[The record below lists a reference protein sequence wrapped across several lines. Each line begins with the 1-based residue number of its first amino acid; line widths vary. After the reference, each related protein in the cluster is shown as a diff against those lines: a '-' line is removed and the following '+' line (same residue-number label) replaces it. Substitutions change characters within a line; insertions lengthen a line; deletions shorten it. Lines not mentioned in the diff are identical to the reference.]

1 MSSKGISEYKRITE
15 LVLNGESF
23 SEVGNQFGL
32 SPEWIRQIVHSLC
45 DESDFY
51 LYQSLR
57 REGVEIFGFYPPLM
71 RDLRLHCDKFIRGLK
86 RI

>member
-1 MSSKGISEYKRITE
+1 MSGEDKYKKITK
-15 LVLNGESF
+15 LVLNGESL

-32 SPEWIRQIVHSLC
+32 SPEWIRQIVHSFC

-57 REGVEIFGFYPPLM
+57 REGVEIFGFSPPLM
-71 RDLRLHCDKFIRGLK
+71 RDLRFRCEKFIVGLK